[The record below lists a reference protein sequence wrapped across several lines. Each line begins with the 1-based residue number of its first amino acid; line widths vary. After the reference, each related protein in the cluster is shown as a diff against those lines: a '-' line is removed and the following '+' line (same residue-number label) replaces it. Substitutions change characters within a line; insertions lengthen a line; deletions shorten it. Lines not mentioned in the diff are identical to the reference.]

1 MLQRR
6 SLITAIMNPA
16 LAVPILAMP
25 ALAQD
30 WPSRPIRIVLPF
42 AAGGSS
48 DIAAR
53 MVAPRLGA
61 LLGQQI
67 LIENRGGGGGNI
79 AAEAVARAAPDGH
92 TIFQG
97 NIGVLAINP
106 TLYRS
111 LPFDVETSFQPI
123 AHINS
128 VANLLCSPPDRPWR
142 TVAQLRAA
150 MLAAPEGIR
159 AGNSGPG
166 SIGHLAVVLFDHLAG
181 TRSVHVP
188 YRGGGPMSTDLI
200 AGHLDYAFATAPT
213 VLSAIE
219 AGRLRAIAIGTATR
233 SPLLPELVT
242 VAQAGLAGFEVSN
255 WDAWLFPRGVA
266 PAITERMAASLRQ
279 VLGDAELGREF
290 ARRGMEVIA
299 DSGPATLSAS
309 IRAETLRWAPMVRA
323 SGATPEG

>member
-1 MLQRR
+1 MIRR
-6 SLITAIMNPA
+6 RIALLAPLALPAIA
-16 LAVPILAMP
+16 R
-25 ALAQD
+25 AQD
-30 WPSRPIRIVLPF
+30 WPARPVRIVLPF

-53 MVAPRLGA
+53 LVAPRLSA
-61 LLGQQI
+61 VLGQQI
-67 LIENRGGGGGNI
+67 VIENRGGGGGNI

-92 TIFQG
+92 TVFQG

-111 LPFDVETSFQPI
+111 LPFDAEQSFQPI
-123 AHINS
+123 AHLNS
-128 VANLLCSPPDRPWR
+128 VANILCSPADRPWR
-142 TVAQLRAA
+142 SVAELRAA

-166 SIGHLAVVLFDHLAG
+166 SIGHLAVVQFDHLAG

-213 VLSAIE
+213 VLSALE

-233 SPLLPELVT
+233 SALLPNLPT
-242 VAQAGLAGFEVSN
+242 VAEAGLAGFEVSN

-266 PAITERMAASLRQ
+266 PAITARMAAALRPI
-279 VLGDAELGREF
+279 LADPELRAEF
-290 ARRGMEVIA
+290 TRRGMETMP
-299 DSGPATLSAS
+299 DSGPAELAAS
-309 IRAETLRWAPMVRA
+309 IRSETQRWAPMVRA
-323 SGATPEG
+323 SGATADG